1 MSLYRTAFKPNMCSN
16 FFSSSVKPTSNTV
29 AWDTPSS
36 SSQTIKL
43 NLQYAKSSTAAPEF
57 HFDELIT
64 GSENKPVYNKVARK
78 HVISAMEGY
87 NSVVF
92 AYGQTA
98 SGKTFTLVSSVLA
111 LFPWRPR
118 AALTF
123 PLFLDGR
130 RGPAGYYPSSHER
143 RLCLHQTYDPRI
155 PPPVLIHRN
164 LQRNYNQIGRA
175 HV

>member
-1 MSLYRTAFKPNMCSN
+1 MYIS
-16 FFSSSVKPTSNTV
+16 FFSSSVKPTSNAV
-29 AWDTPSS
+29 AWDLPSS

-43 NLQYAKSSTAAPEF
+43 NPQYAKSSTTAPPEF

-98 SGKTFTLVSSVLA
+98 SGKTFTLVSSIPA
-111 LFPWRPR
+111 LLP
-118 AALTF
+118 
-123 PLFLDGR
+123 
-130 RGPAGYYPSSHER
+130 
-143 RLCLHQTYDPRI
+143 
-155 PPPVLIHRN
+155 
-164 LQRNYNQIGRA
+164 
-175 HV
+175 